1 MQKLLTKELQKKLP
15 PLYSQDGKKAETV
28 VYGHWFSCLNGWDF
42 YATEYDE
49 ESGDMFGFVFGAV
62 LLQLGRA
69 RGDQQEVRHELLRA
83 RDLLH
88 AEEGNRDPADSRG
101 IRLPM
106 GEVTDNYREG
116 RGPSY

>member
-49 ESGDMFGFVFGAV
+49 ETGDMFGFVFGAV
-62 LLQLGRA
+62 PEMGYFNLAELEEINRKYGMNFFERETYFTPKRA
-69 RGDQQEVRHELLRA
+69 IEIPRI
-83 RDLLH
+83 
-88 AEEGNRDPADSRG
+88 AEAFGYPWEK
-101 IRLPM
+101 
-106 GEVTDNYREG
+106 
-116 RGPSY
+116 

>member
-49 ESGDMFGFVFGAV
+49 ETGDMFGFVFGAV
-62 LLQLGRA
+62 PEMGYFNLAELEETYFTPKRA
-69 RGDQQEVRHELLRA
+69 IEIPRI
-83 RDLLH
+83 
-88 AEEGNRDPADSRG
+88 AEAFGYLWEK
-101 IRLPM
+101 
-106 GEVTDNYREG
+106 
-116 RGPSY
+116 